1 MTLHAKVTD
10 EGIDGQY
17 SRSISPLDRRYYET
31 RPEDARED
39 GVVNVVPIR
48 DSPTI
53 LAGGEL

>member
-1 MTLHAKVTD
+1 MLSVDLSPWDRGYDGTL
-10 EGIDGQY
+10 
-17 SRSISPLDRRYYET
+17 
-31 RPEDARED
+31 PEDARED